1 MKNFYKT
8 LILITSLIFLTSCGD
23 ADKKTEKVTKGH
35 REAIK
40 YQCADASD
48 VKACGLEVRRNF
60 TEDGNEFENLGEL
73 DKGQVNKIKTECM
86 RAKSFGLESYND
98 CLIDLRARAEDGSLW
113 DKDNRDGIIPDKGGD
128 HIENLRAKTVVV
140 EILIK
145 GNNKQLI
152 KVGNGSGVIVKKDL
166 IATNC
171 HVTDA
176 LAEYKKNYTASLFI
190 KELNKKKYAKVTVYK
205 EAPEHDI
212 CIVKKM
218 KDIEFS
224 FPNKPVKKIVEF
236 KKLKQGNFV
245 RTFGS
250 PTGDK
255 AEEDFGTYFE
265 GHTSEG
271 SINYL
276 GTVGETKWSW
286 NEGITPDTKL
296 IVHSA
301 AINFGNSGG
310 PLFNKDGYL
319 IGINTTGD
327 ESGKFN
333 IAVSADHITELLK
346 E

>member
-1 MKNFYKT
+1 MKIIFI
-8 LILITSLIFLTSCGD
+8 ILSLFFLTSCGD
-23 ADKKTEKVTKGH
+23 SNKKTEKVTKGH

-40 YQCADASD
+40 YQCSDASN
-48 VKACGLEVRRNF
+48 VKACGLEARRNF
-60 TEDGNEFENLGEL
+60 IEAGNEYENLSDL
-73 DKGQVNKIKTECM
+73 DKGAVNKIKTECM
-86 RAKSFGLESYND
+86 RAKSFGLVSYNN
-98 CLIDLRARAEDGSLW
+98 CLMTLKVKAEDGSLW
-113 DKDNRDGIIPDKGGD
+113 DKNKSDSIVVDSGGD
-128 HIENLRAKTVVV
+128 HIDNLRAKTVVV

-145 GNNKQLI
+145 GKNKQLI

-176 LAEYKKNYTASLFI
+176 LAEYKKDYTASLFI

-212 CIVKKM
+212 CIVKKV

-236 KKLKQGNFV
+236 EKLKQGNFV

-271 SINYL
+271 SI
-276 GTVGETKWSW
+276 K
-286 NEGITPDTKL
+286 
-296 IVHSA
+296 
-301 AINFGNSGG
+301 
-310 PLFNKDGYL
+310 
-319 IGINTTGD
+319 
-327 ESGKFN
+327 
-333 IAVSADHITELLK
+333 
-346 E
+346 

>member
-1 MKNFYKT
+1 MKIFFAL
-8 LILITSLIFLTSCGD
+8 LIPIFLFSCGD
-23 ADKKTEKVTKGH
+23 SNKKTEKVTKGH

-40 YQCADASD
+40 YQCSDASD

-60 TEDGNEFENLGEL
+60 IEDGNEYENLADL
-73 DKGQVNKIKTECM
+73 DKGQVNKIKTECI
-86 RAKSFGLESYND
+86 RAKSFGLESYNN
-98 CLIDLRARAEDGSLW
+98 CLSDLRAKAESGSLW
-113 DKDNRDGIIPDKGGD
+113 DKSKNETIVVDKGGD
-128 HIENLRAKTVVV
+128 HIETLRAKTVVV

-145 GNNKQLI
+145 GENKKLV
-152 KVGNGSGVIVKKDL
+152 KVGGGSGVIVKKDL

-171 HVTDA
+171 HVTDILTA
-176 LAEYKKNYTASLFI
+176 YKEKNYKASLFI
-190 KELNKKKYAKVTVYK
+190 KEINKNKFAKVTVYK

-250 PTGDK
+250 PTGDM
-255 AEEDFGTYFE
+255 AEENTGTYFE

-276 GTVGETKWSW
+276 GTVGDTKWSW
-286 NEGITPDTKL
+286 SDEITSDTKL
-296 IVHSA
+296 VVHSA

-310 PLFNKDGYL
+310 PLFDKDGNL
-319 IGINTTGD
+319 IGINTTGND
-327 ESGKFN
+327 SGKFN
-333 IAVSADHITELLK
+333 IAVSADHIIDLLK